1 MKYAQ
6 KAQLL
11 RMRMQGIG
19 YAEISQKLGR
29 TEDEV
34 SQYCRSNGL
43 VDDGGSVIENH
54 ERSCKKKSRCLLC
67 GKKVE
72 QPVSGRPRRFCNGR
86 CRTRYCRLNKEFMEV
101 QVNE

>member
-19 YAEISQKLGR
+19 YAEISQKVGR

-34 SQYCRSNGL
+34 WQYCRSNGL
-43 VDDGGSVIENH
+43 DGDGSSVMENH
-54 ERSCKKKSRCLLC
+54 EKCCRKKSRCRLC
-67 GKKVE
+67 GKKLI
-72 QPVSGRPRRFCNGR
+72 QPVNGRPRRFCSGR
-86 CRTRYCRLNKEFMEV
+86 CRTRYCRLNKEIMEV
-101 QVNE
+101 PINE